1 MDFKLLIST
10 ILSGIILVGLRTT
23 QLIRSPYKTI
33 RVISQDTNSSQLYVI
48 FVLIYFYFVFADF
61 VKPFNYTPALV
72 YAVFLLNFLLSSV
85 FFYFIN
91 VAQENRKDIR
101 PFIMTFT
108 YSLMPSLIWFTIN
121 TSLFL
126 IFPPPRTTSPLGT
139 LFSIIFIIFSLGML
153 FWKVQLVYL
162 SLRFA
167 SKTSFVNIVYAV
179 ILYLCVFAPYSVLLY
194 YAGIFRIPFI

>member
-1 MDFKLLIST
+1 MIST
-10 ILSGIILVGLRTT
+10 IISGVILVGLRTV

-33 RVISQDTNSSQLYVI
+33 RIISNDVNYSQIYVI
-48 FVLIYFYFVFADF
+48 FVLIYLYFIFADF
-61 VKPFNYTPALV
+61 VKRFNYAPTLI

-85 FFYFIN
+85 FFYFMN
-91 VAQENRKDIR
+91 VVQIKRSDIR
-101 PFIMTFT
+101 PFIMTFA

-126 IFPPPRTTSPLGT
+126 IFPPPRTSSILGT
-139 LFSIIFIIFSLGML
+139 LFSIFFIIFSMGML
-153 FWKVQLVYL
+153 FWKIQLVYL

-167 SKTSFVNIVYAV
+167 TKASFLSIAYAV
-179 ILYLCVFAPYSVLLY
+179 ILYLCIFAPYSVLLY